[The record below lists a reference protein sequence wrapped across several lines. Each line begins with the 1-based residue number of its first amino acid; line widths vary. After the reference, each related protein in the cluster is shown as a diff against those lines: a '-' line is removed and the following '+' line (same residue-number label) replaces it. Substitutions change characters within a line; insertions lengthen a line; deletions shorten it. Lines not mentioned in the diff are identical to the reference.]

1 MKFQEQTL
9 DSEPQE
15 IRRGIILV
23 PLQCIGFPS
32 AVSSLTPSEDIEAG
46 PGNTETEASES
57 TRKSLSDRIS
67 FRNSRDEQ
75 QTSSE
80 TEAGMETRMELAGWM
95 GISICRTACFPRLYM
110 VSCS

>member
-46 PGNTETEASES
+46 PGNTETEALES

-67 FRNSRDEQ
+67 LRNSRDE
-75 QTSSE
+75 
-80 TEAGMETRMELAGWM
+80 
-95 GISICRTACFPRLYM
+95 
-110 VSCS
+110 